1 MKNITNNRGS
11 KGEFFESL
19 FENNNSIFL
28 LIDSF
33 GTIVFANKAASKY
46 YQYSIQELNSM
57 KYQDLC
63 DLNEEVVQAEM
74 NKVFLGK
81 QDSFQCNHRLANG
94 EIRNVE
100 VFANPI
106 IFANQNYLFL
116 TVKNLGKKRQEELMI
131 IALFKNA
138 PNAMTIVDQDFCVLA
153 INKSF
158 THFFGYQQEE
168 VVNHLLPEV
177 LLSGEKDDEIGENL
191 KRVLNGEIINQ
202 DVIRK
207 AKNGKTLY
215 VNIVALPYQIE
226 AKVLGALIVYT
237 DIQEKIQVKH
247 DLEVFKK
254 IIQNNSDG
262 IIITNAQKEIQWVND
277 AFTEITGYT
286 QEEALG
292 KDPRILNSAIQNR
305 NFYVNMW
312 NKIEKNQEWQGEIW
326 DKKKN
331 GEIYP
336 QWLHIFA
343 IKNSENE
350 VINYISIFKDL
361 GQIDSV
367 NKKILLM
374 LQKDPLTSLYNRTY
388 FMEEANNRLQKR
400 GKNQKLVFLDID
412 NFKTIN
418 DTYGHKVG
426 DDVLISFSK
435 RLIRAFSE
443 HLIGRFGGD
452 EFLLFITGLT
462 KKKLMEKIEAL
473 NFVYKNNDIVIPIAC
488 SLGIIDV
495 SGVSALTKDMI
506 GRADFAM
513 YESKKG
519 K

>member
-100 VFANPI
+100 VFVNPI
-106 IFANQNYLFL
+106 TFANQNYLFL

-326 DKKKN
+326 DKRK
-331 GEIYP
+331 
-336 QWLHIFA
+336 
-343 IKNSENE
+343 
-350 VINYISIFKDL
+350 
-361 GQIDSV
+361 
-367 NKKILLM
+367 
-374 LQKDPLTSLYNRTY
+374 
-388 FMEEANNRLQKR
+388 
-400 GKNQKLVFLDID
+400 
-412 NFKTIN
+412 
-418 DTYGHKVG
+418 
-426 DDVLISFSK
+426 
-435 RLIRAFSE
+435 
-443 HLIGRFGGD
+443 
-452 EFLLFITGLT
+452 
-462 KKKLMEKIEAL
+462 MEK
-473 NFVYKNNDIVIPIAC
+473 YIPVVAYFC
-488 SLGIIDV
+488 D
-495 SGVSALTKDMI
+495 
-506 GRADFAM
+506 
-513 YESKKG
+513 
-519 K
+519 